1 MRSSPRS
8 AWSSGL
14 TYAET
19 MHAPAQATS
28 QVARKDSRPVTMP
41 LTDGCHQFLRTTLTR
56 RQKAIPGAGGSGQ

>member
-1 MRSSPRS
+1 
-8 AWSSGL
+8 
-14 TYAET
+14 